1 MTAPLIEPTPRGL
14 YCRAGDFYLDP
25 SRPVARAVITHGHS
39 DHAFPGHGAYLCAE
53 PGVAILRQRLGARA
67 SIAGLSYG
75 TSRDCGG
82 VRISL
87 HPAGHILGSA
97 QVRLEHR
104 GEVWVCSG
112 DYKLDSD
119 PTCAPFEPVRC
130 HTFITE
136 STFGLPVFRWAP
148 QAAVMR
154 DINAWWRANAAAG
167 RASVL
172 GAYALGKAQRIL
184 ARLDPDIGPILTHG
198 AVENVN
204 EALRSAGVALPATLR
219 VTPETGPAPH
229 PGAFVLAPPAALG
242 TPWAQRFG
250 PAAEAFASGWMR
262 LRGVRRRRGLA
273 TGFILSDHADW
284 DGLNAAIAATGAQR
298 VFVTHGYTAAFRR
311 WLEEAGYEAGIVATE
326 FQGEDADA
334 TAAETPAE
342 VTE

>member
-136 STFGLPVFRWAP
+136 STFGLPVYRWPRPALV
-148 QAAVMR
+148 AAQ
-154 DINAWWRANAAAG
+154 INGWWRGNRAAG
-167 RASVL
+167 VSSL
-172 GAYALGKAQRIL
+172 LFAYSLGKAQRIL
-184 ARLDPDIGPILTHG
+184 ASIDPSLGPILAHPSILQFYPAYET
-198 AVENVN
+198 
-204 EALRSAGVALPATLR
+204 AGVALPAVDPATADR
-219 VTPETGPAPH
+219 VRAASGRALVLVPPAAAESLAGWD
-229 PGAFVLAPPAALG
+229 PGPAALG
-242 TPWAQRFG
+242 C
-250 PAAEAFASGWMR
+250 ASGWML
-262 LRGVRRRRGLA
+262 LRAARRRG
-273 TGFILSDHADW
+273 GFDGGFVLSDHADW
-284 DGLNAAIAATGAQR
+284 PGLQSAIAATGAEQ
-298 VFVTHGYTAAFRR
+298 VLVTHGCAAPVAR
-311 WLEEAGYEAGIVATE
+311 WLCETGRHARLLETAS
-326 FQGEDADA
+326 DWHSADD
-334 TAAETPAE
+334 EPIPPGND
-342 VTE
+342 